1 MGYLGAERIKQKT
14 SVYIYIC
21 NTKFIQNTYFMKHR
35 EQKRCA
41 QNAIKKYVN
50 EKWKIYVLFY
60 IIVLPVSDKYFYNF

>member
-50 EKWKIYVLFY
+50 EK
-60 IIVLPVSDKYFYNF
+60 